1 MQHNF
6 GHYSAARFVPHLTY
20 DSTHQV
26 HKVISGG
33 LADRDGRIRKSDRI
47 LSINGKTM
55 KNVTH
60 KDAIDILK
68 SPRQEVVLVI
78 SRDGRQSVRTTPNI
92 SRASSLSSVLDVVD
106 EPEVTATAATES
118 QQTPVPVK
126 NGMVP
131 RE

>member
-1 MQHNF
+1 
-6 GHYSAARFVPHLTY
+6 
-20 DSTHQV
+20 
-26 HKVISGG
+26 
-33 LADRDGRIRKSDRI
+33 
-47 LSINGKTM
+47 M

-131 RE
+131 RK